1 MSGPKIGCHTLTWG
15 NYFGAYP
22 LKNVLCDIKEAG
34 YEGVEIYEDVQNPSL
49 LKSQL
54 EETGLELAALS
65 ANVRVTSDEK
75 SDISEAVQKVLLG
88 GKFGI
93 KTLMVTGGWK
103 NDGLNKDP
111 GSYKLLCRRLDSL
124 SRYASEFGI
133 SVAFHNHL
141 DTIVEDE
148 KDIFN
153 LLEFS
158 RSVKLCADTGHLAAA
173 GCNPAAVIE
182 ELSSSVALVHL
193 KDWDPGIK
201 DFVEL
206 GRGALCHNIKNILE
220 TLRRINYTN
229 WIVVELDRTISTPL
243 ESAKVSR
250 GFLRGIGY

>member
-15 NYFGAYP
+15 NYYGAYP

-34 YEGVEIYEDVQNPSL
+34 YEGVEICEGVPNPDL

-54 EETGLELAALS
+54 KETGLELAALS
-65 ANVRVTSDEK
+65 ANVRVASDEK
-75 SDISEAVQKVLLG
+75 SDISEAMQKVLLG

-93 KTLMVTGGWK
+93 KALMVTGGWK
-103 NDGLNKDP
+103 NDGLSKDAK
-111 GSYKLLCRRLDSL
+111 SYKLLCRRLDSL
-124 SRYASEFGI
+124 CRYASDFGMA
-133 SVAFHNHL
+133 VAFHNHL

-158 RSVKLCADTGHLAAA
+158 RSVKLCVDTGHLAAS

-206 GRGALCHNIKNILE
+206 GRGTLCHNMKNILE

-229 WIVVELDRTISTPL
+229 WIIVELDRTSSTPL
-243 ESAKVSR
+243 NSARISR
-250 GFLRGIGY
+250 GFLGGIGY